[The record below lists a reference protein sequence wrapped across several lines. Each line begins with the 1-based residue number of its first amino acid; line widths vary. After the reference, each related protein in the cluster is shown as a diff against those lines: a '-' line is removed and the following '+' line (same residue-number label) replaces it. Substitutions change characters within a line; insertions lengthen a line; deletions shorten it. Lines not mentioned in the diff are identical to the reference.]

1 MRVASV
7 QQNARDVKSYK
18 DAWKEI
24 MLLIDSAAS
33 EPVDLIVLPE
43 CAYPAYYLGYDF
55 DMASEAME
63 YIDKV
68 IEDISMS
75 AKKHKVNIA
84 VGLAV
89 NSGDGLMNS
98 GLFFNRDGEILG
110 TCSKS
115 NLWHF
120 DHKWF
125 NCGKN
130 FDVIESDIGRLGLIV
145 CADGR
150 APEISRILSLKGAE
164 IIIDMANLTS
174 SGNDPSKLSN
184 PQFDYM
190 LPTRALENGVWLVMS
205 DKVGLEANSVLYAG
219 RSCIINPE
227 GIIVAS
233 ASSDKSEVIY
243 ADIDLER
250 KYKKPPERRPEEYK
264 ILVSLTENLPIYK
277 SMASPVVIWDKE
289 IQAASVQYE
298 YEDVDQY
305 INKAQKFIKVLEG
318 QDAELILLPQL
329 RRNMDYSVCSE
340 KILESIG
347 CSKTIIAMTGYR
359 KEAEN
364 EFKSTI
370 VASKDKIYGI
380 YDKIHEN
387 EQGLTGG
394 TFKNSIIR
402 TPICTIGIMHD
413 QEGLIPETARC
424 LMLGGADIIM
434 WTDNEGSAATELV
447 ARTRA
452 AENKV
457 YIIRS
462 GSMKENDYSMIVNPD
477 GRIIS
482 CTMSGIDQSTSA
494 LLVTALCNSKTVVPG
509 TNLVLDRKPFLYEV
523 LVR

>member
-7 QQNARDVKSYK
+7 QQNAWDVRDYK
-18 DAWKEI
+18 KAWKEI

-43 CAYPAYYLGYDF
+43 CAYPAYYLGYDTGKTL
-55 DMASEAME
+55 EAMG

-68 IEDISMS
+68 VEDISKR
-75 AKKHKVNIA
+75 AKKYKVNIA

-89 NSGDGLMNS
+89 KSGDGLLNG
-98 GLFFNRDGEILG
+98 GLFFNRDGEVLG

-125 NCGKN
+125 EYGTN
-130 FDVIESDIGRLGLIV
+130 FDVIDTDIGKVGLIV

-150 APEISRILSLKGAE
+150 APEISRILALKGAE

-174 SGNDPSKLSN
+174 SGNDASKLSN
-184 PQFDYM
+184 PQYDYM
-190 LPTRALENGVWLVMS
+190 LPTRALENGVWLVMA
-205 DKVGLEANSVLYAG
+205 DKVGLEADSVLYAG
-219 RSCIINPE
+219 RSCIISPE
-227 GIIVAS
+227 GKIVAS

-243 ADIDLER
+243 ADIDLGRE
-250 KYKKPPERRPEEYK
+250 YKKLPERRPEEYQ

-277 SMASPVVIWDKE
+277 NMASPVVLWDKE
-289 IQAASVQYE
+289 ILAASVQYE
-298 YEDVDQY
+298 YKDVVQY
-305 INKAQKFIKVLEG
+305 INKARNFIKVLEDE
-318 QDAELILLPQL
+318 DAELILLPQL
-329 RRNMDYSVCSE
+329 RRDMDFSGCSE
-340 KILESIG
+340 KVLESIG
-347 CSKTIIAMTGYR
+347 SSKTIIALTGYR
-359 KEAEN
+359 QVSGN

-370 VASKDKIYGI
+370 VASKDKTYGI
-380 YDKIHEN
+380 YDKIHED
-387 EQGLTGG
+387 EEGLTGG
-394 TFKNSIIR
+394 TFKNSIIK
-402 TPICTIGIMHD
+402 TPICTIGVMHD
-413 QEGLIPETARC
+413 QEGVIPETARC
-424 LMLGGADIIM
+424 LMLGGADVIM
-434 WTDNEGSAATELV
+434 WSDNEGSTATELV

-482 CTMSGIDQSTSA
+482 CTMSGVDQSTAA